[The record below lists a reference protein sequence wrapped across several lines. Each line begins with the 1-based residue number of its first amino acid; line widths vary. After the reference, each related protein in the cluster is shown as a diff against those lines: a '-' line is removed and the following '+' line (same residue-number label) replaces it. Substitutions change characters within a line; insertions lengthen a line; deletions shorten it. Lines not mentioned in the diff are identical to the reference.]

1 MIIII
6 YFYLSI
12 ILDFGM
18 QVLVMPLGDMATVRS
33 IECNSQ
39 PCTIAR
45 AGENVAVV
53 LQGIDASHVIA
64 GGVLCHPDFPV
75 RVASHL
81 ELKIL
86 VLDVKVPILIGSQ
99 VRIHCRLCNFRM
111 PKM

>member
-1 MIIII
+1 
-6 YFYLSI
+6 
-12 ILDFGM
+12 
-18 QVLVMPLGDMATVRS
+18 MPSGDTATVRS

-39 PCTIAR
+39 PYAIAR

-53 LQGIDASHVIA
+53 LQGIDVNQVIA

-75 RVASHL
+75 KVASRL

-99 VRIHCRLCNFRM
+99 VSIYWS
-111 PKM
+111 